1 MAPAAPRLR
10 ILSVGS
16 NPVSAFLSWRL
27 QATHACDVTL
37 VWKSGFDS
45 VSQYGISFKSNK
57 YGNERFKL
65 HSVVRTPE
73 EAATSPAGFDYVIL
87 CVKAL
92 PDVYDLGSI
101 IESVV
106 TPQNTCIVVNTTSC
120 LGVEAYL
127 ESRYPTNIVLSL
139 VAGANINQLGPSEFE
154 HVGNSEIWLGST
166 SQNASIPMS
175 IQMDMAEALALT
187 LASGQVECHVST
199 NIRQEQWE
207 RMIGPIAF
215 QPLSVLLETPVHSQ
229 LMEKTGAK
237 KLISDIIDELM
248 EIAKAQYCSFPQDF
262 KQRTI
267 DTQLQAT
274 QQSMFYQDF
283 VARRP
288 MEIESYLGSPIKFAQ
303 LVGVRAGCCQSL
315 YTMLHHIQTV
325 AQSKPPVSPPASIT
339 QPAPRQMRGPPG
351 PPPGQLPNGAMPNNR
366 RPPPPRGGPGPDH
379 HMGTRRGPPPQFNGP
394 PTNGPHPNGYPR
406 RNASYSPRPPSATPS
421 RRNSMDGE
429 VSLEEF
435 GHIALY
441 GDMVGDEM
449 GNAYAGSIGGGYNGG
464 DIALRER
471 ELALRQR
478 ELVLREQE
486 LGIRQMG
493 KQGRG
498 KSRSRSVYD
507 DDGDDDDLYVEAPP
521 PMPPIDPDNFD
532 MMSVTSRRTRR
543 LPSASNLKGHDA
555 EVTMQ
560 PGRARHPMVPHR
572 PGPRSRV
579 SSRLMND
586 IPSLN
591 EPITSN
597 PLIGYSS
604 DRYGHVDRKMLSDN
618 SRANSMTSQRE
629 DLRDIPGLRG
639 GPYPPMASPQQLG
652 RRTPMPPGGPPG
664 APNGHGPRS
673 GYPQDQR
680 GYRGPSNG
688 HPPNGYGPNGY
699 QQYGPIPNGPVRQPA
714 LRYLEGQGLL
724 HQVEQIS
731 NGVSQTN
738 PLKGPPSNR
747 DRSTTGSASA
757 SASNDSGSS
766 GAEHSASSSSSSLGR
781 RIETMVR

>member
-45 VSQYGISFKSNK
+45 VSRYGISFKSKK
-57 YGNERFKL
+57 YGNERFRL

-73 EAATSPAGFDYVIL
+73 EAATSRAGFDYVIL

-154 HVGNSEIWLGST
+154 HMDSSEIWLGST
-166 SQNASIPMS
+166 SQNASIPMR

-215 QPLSVLLETPVHSQ
+215 QPLSVLLETPIHSQ

-237 KLISDIIDELM
+237 KLISDVIDELM
-248 EIAKAQYCSFPQDF
+248 EIAKAQECSFSQDF

-303 LVGVRAGCCQSL
+303 LVGVKAGCCQSL
-315 YTMLHHIQTV
+315 YTMLHHAQVV
-325 AQSKPPVSPPASIT
+325 AQSKPPVSPSASIT
-339 QPAPRQMRGPPG
+339 QPAPRQM
-351 PPPGQLPNGAMPNNR
+351 
-366 RPPPPRGGPGPDH
+366 RGGPGPDH
-379 HMGTRRGPPPQFNGP
+379 HMGTRRGPPLPQ
-394 PTNGPHPNGYPR
+394 
-406 RNASYSPRPPSATPS
+406 PSSTTPS
-421 RRNSMDGE
+421 RRNSMDE
-429 VSLEEF
+429 ETLLEEF

-441 GDMVGDEM
+441 GDMVGDEL
-449 GNAYAGSIGGGYNGG
+449 GDAYAGSIGGGYDGG

-478 ELVLREQE
+478 ELALREQE
-486 LGIRQMG
+486 LGLRQVG

-507 DDGDDDDLYVEAPP
+507 DDGDDDDMYVEAPP
-521 PMPPIDPDNFD
+521 PMPLIDPDNFD

-543 LPSASNLKGHDA
+543 QPSASNLKGHGADVA
-555 EVTMQ
+555 MP
-560 PGRARHPMVPHR
+560 PGRARHHMAPHR
-572 PGPRSRV
+572 PGPRNRA

-618 SRANSMTSQRE
+618 SRANSLTTQRE

-639 GPYPPMASPQQLG
+639 GPYPPMALPQQPV
-652 RRTPMPPGGPPG
+652 RRTAMPPGGPPG
-664 APNGHGPRS
+664 APNGHGPRP
-673 GYPQDQR
+673 GYPQEQR
-680 GYRGPSNG
+680 GYRGPPSG
-688 HPPNGYGPNGY
+688 HPPNCYGPNGY
-699 QQYGPIPNGPVRQPA
+699 QQNGPIPNGPMRQSTP
-714 LRYLEGQGLL
+714 RYLEGQGLL

-731 NGVSQTN
+731 NGVSQIN
-738 PLKGPPSNR
+738 PLRGPPSNR

-757 SASNDSGSS
+757 SASNGSGSN

-781 RIETMVR
+781 RIEATVR

>member
-73 EAATSPAGFDYVIL
+73 EAATSPVGFDYVIL

-139 VAGANINQLGPSEFE
+139 VAGANITQLGPSEFE
-154 HVGNSEIWLGST
+154 HVNNSEIWLGST
-166 SQNASIPMS
+166 SQNANIPMS

-187 LASGQVECHVST
+187 LASGQVECHVSA

-229 LMEKTGAK
+229 LVEKTGAK
-237 KLISDIIDELM
+237 KLISDTIDELM
-248 EIAKAQYCSFPQDF
+248 EIAKAQECSFPQDF

-267 DTQLQAT
+267 DTQLHAT

-303 LVGVRAGCCQSL
+303 LVGVKAGCCQSL
-315 YTMLHHIQTV
+315 YTMLHHAQTV
-325 AQSKPPVSPPASIT
+325 AQSKPPVSPSASIV

-351 PPPGQLPNGAMPNNR
+351 PPPGQQPNGAMPNNR

-379 HMGTRRGPPPQFNGP
+379 HMGARRGPPPPQFNGP
-394 PTNGPHPNGYPR
+394 PNGPHPNGYPR
-406 RNASYSPRPPSATPS
+406 RNGSYSPRPPSTTPS

-464 DIALRER
+464 DIVLRER

-478 ELVLREQE
+478 ELALREQE
-486 LGIRQMG
+486 LGLRQMG

-507 DDGDDDDLYVEAPP
+507 DDGDDDDMYVEAPP
-521 PMPPIDPDNFD
+521 PMPPIDPENFD

-560 PGRARHPMVPHR
+560 PGRARHPMAPHR

-579 SSRLMND
+579 SSRLMSD

-591 EPITSN
+591 EPITNN

-639 GPYPPMASPQQLG
+639 GPYPPMASPQQPV
-652 RRTPMPPGGPPG
+652 RRAAMPPGGPPG
-664 APNGHGPRS
+664 APNGYGPRS

-680 GYRGPSNG
+680 GYRGPPNG

-699 QQYGPIPNGPVRQPA
+699 QQNGPVPNGPVRQPTP
-714 LRYLEGQGLL
+714 RYLEGQG
-724 HQVEQIS
+724 HQIEQIS

-781 RIETMVR
+781 RIETAVR